1 MPLYV
6 KASKTGMI
14 ADLKNG
20 VVTIADLER
29 RGDAFKNLTELYVAE
44 RVINR
49 ADDIASR
56 LKSYPMVSPLWKT
69 WINKTASYN
78 ATCKSIT
85 ITYLTELDCA
95 CSRFIH

>member
-1 MPLYV
+1 V

-20 VVTIADLER
+20 VVTAEELER

-44 RVINR
+44 KVVNR
-49 ADDIASR
+49 ADDIATR
-56 LKSYPMVSPLWKT
+56 LKTYPIVSPLWKT

-78 ATCKSIT
+78 ATCK
-85 ITYLTELDCA
+85 YC
-95 CSRFIH
+95 RV